1 MPQIE
6 KKTMSLPV
14 KLTDEEV
21 RLRGVELAAVTQE
34 INKVDAQRKEVAK
47 EYKDKLLDGLAE
59 KRDTLARAVETREE
73 LRPVEVYEV
82 PNLGDA
88 TATIYRA
95 DTRERVQSRAL
106 SEYEIRKLEEE
117 ARQPRLPL
125 GKKAAEEEG
134 EEESTH

>member
-1 MPQIE
+1 MPQPQE
-6 KKTMSLPV
+6 KKMMSLPV
-14 KLTDEEV
+14 KLTDAEV
-21 RLRGVELAAVTQE
+21 RLRGSELAATVSE
-34 INKVDAQRKEVAK
+34 INKVDEERKATAK
-47 EYKDKLLDGLAE
+47 EYKEKLDGLAE